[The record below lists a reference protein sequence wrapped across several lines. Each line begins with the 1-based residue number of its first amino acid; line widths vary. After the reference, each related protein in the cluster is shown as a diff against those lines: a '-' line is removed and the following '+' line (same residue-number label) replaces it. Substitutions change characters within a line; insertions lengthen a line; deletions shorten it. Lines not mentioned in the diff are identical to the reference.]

1 MQYLAEVKKTSGMLG
16 ARTEVKLLA
25 RNTSENNWQAIN
37 NEETISV
44 QDANQARDLKD
55 GQLVL
60 ADVNNA
66 KQIQSLQDASKR
78 IVLILQN
85 FSRLEGKFKQGEEDI
100 EQWKQSLNYQA
111 KELQGRERELEQKAQ
126 EFEQIEARKQEV
138 DGLQDE
144 LKRERDEFDKWRH
157 EFELEKNKF
166 SVQAASLDR
175 EQAQDLRNIAQKL
188 LASLFNPDSLKQHL
202 SSSLNI
208 IHQRQETLTGFWQ
221 ELESKRSQ
229 VDQQQ
234 TSLNQATQDL
244 INRKQEWAQTQI
256 ALADAQAEVKA
267 QRGMLKVQ
275 ENNAGIIRLQLESQE
290 ELFQQISSVIES
302 YGGSVSLET
311 LDPDE
316 AKSLEE
322 LPIEEL
328 EQAIVDRQNDYDKLA
343 NYVSAQED
351 ELAALEGEIADFQ
364 SQIDQAKEFDRIEFE
379 SNKEFAE
386 EQYKMLEEALFGQRR
401 VMIERQSILTQQR
414 AILDRRLGDGGS
426 DNPAQALTP
435 LLIQI
440 EAQKTTL
447 EKSVQKIESQIEAV
461 RGIVQN
467 QQELVGRQTNEHQ
480 QNYQEIQTLELQLQE
495 RIRVISEL
503 KGQLTVQEKL
513 LRPVQDIVDTL
524 RQQLE
529 TASTDLNQ
537 AQSGQDQHRLV
548 TELQQKVEQLIPA

>member
-1 MQYLAEVKKTSGMLG
+1 VQYLAEVKKTSGMLG

-111 KELQGRERELEQKAQ
+111 KELQSRERELEQKAQ

-138 DGLQDE
+138 DSLQDE
-144 LKRERDEFDKWRH
+144 LKRERDEFDKWRL

-175 EQAQDLRNIAQKL
+175 EQAQDLRNIAQRI

-208 IHQRQETLTGFWQ
+208 IHQRQEILTGFWQ

-234 TSLNQATQDL
+234 TGLNQATQDL
-244 INRKQEWAQTQI
+244 INRKQEWVQTQI

-267 QRGMLKVQ
+267 QRGILKVQ
-275 ENNAGIIRLQLESQE
+275 ENNAAIIRLQLESQE
-290 ELFQQISSVIES
+290 ELFQQTSSVIES

-311 LDPDE
+311 LDPEE
-316 AKSLEE
+316 ARSLEE

-328 EQAIVDRQNDYDKLA
+328 EQAIADRQNDYDKLA

-351 ELAALEGEIADFQ
+351 ELAALEGEIADLQ

-414 AILDRRLGDGGS
+414 AILDRRLGGEGS

-440 EAQKTTL
+440 EAQKSTL
-447 EKSVQKIESQIEAV
+447 ERSLQKIESQIEAV

-467 QQELVGRQTNEHQ
+467 QQELVGHQTNEHQ

-529 TASTDLNQ
+529 TASNDLNQ
-537 AQSGQDQHRLV
+537 VQSGQDQHRLV

>member
-1 MQYLAEVKKTSGMLG
+1 VQYLAEVKKTSGMLG

-256 ALADAQAEVKA
+256 ALADSQAEVKA

>member
-234 TSLNQATQDL
+234 TGLNQATQDL

-256 ALADAQAEVKA
+256 ALADSQAEVKA

>member
-111 KELQGRERELEQKAQ
+111 KELQSRERELEQKAQ

-138 DGLQDE
+138 DSLQDE
-144 LKRERDEFDKWRH
+144 LKRERDEFDKWRL

-175 EQAQDLRNIAQKL
+175 EQAQDLRNIAQRI

-208 IHQRQETLTGFWQ
+208 IHQRQEILTGFWQ

-234 TSLNQATQDL
+234 TGLNQATQDL
-244 INRKQEWAQTQI
+244 INRKQEWVQTQI

-267 QRGMLKVQ
+267 QRGILKVQ
-275 ENNAGIIRLQLESQE
+275 ENNAAIIRLQLESQE
-290 ELFQQISSVIES
+290 ELFQQTSSVIES

-311 LDPDE
+311 LDPEE
-316 AKSLEE
+316 ARSLEE

-328 EQAIVDRQNDYDKLA
+328 EQAIADRQNDYDKLA

-351 ELAALEGEIADFQ
+351 ELAALEGEIADLQ

-414 AILDRRLGDGGS
+414 AILDRRLGGEGS

-440 EAQKTTL
+440 EAQKSTL
-447 EKSVQKIESQIEAV
+447 ERSLQKIESQIEAV

-467 QQELVGRQTNEHQ
+467 QQELVGHQTNEHQ

-529 TASTDLNQ
+529 TASNDLNQ
-537 AQSGQDQHRLV
+537 VQSGQDQHRLV

>member
-175 EQAQDLRNIAQKL
+175 EQAQDLRNIAQKI

-256 ALADAQAEVKA
+256 ALADSQAEVKA

>member
-1 MQYLAEVKKTSGMLG
+1 VQYLAEVKKTSGMLG

-175 EQAQDLRNIAQKL
+175 EQAQDLRNIAQKI

-234 TSLNQATQDL
+234 TGLNQATQDL

-256 ALADAQAEVKA
+256 ALADSQAEVKA

>member
-1 MQYLAEVKKTSGMLG
+1 
-16 ARTEVKLLA
+16 
-25 RNTSENNWQAIN
+25 
-37 NEETISV
+37 
-44 QDANQARDLKD
+44 
-55 GQLVL
+55 
-60 ADVNNA
+60 
-66 KQIQSLQDASKR
+66 
-78 IVLILQN
+78 
-85 FSRLEGKFKQGEEDI
+85 
-100 EQWKQSLNYQA
+100 
-111 KELQGRERELEQKAQ
+111 
-126 EFEQIEARKQEV
+126 
-138 DGLQDE
+138 LQDE

-175 EQAQDLRNIAQKL
+175 EQAQDLRNIAQKI

>member
-1 MQYLAEVKKTSGMLG
+1 VQYLAEVKKTSGMLG

-175 EQAQDLRNIAQKL
+175 EQAQDLRNIAQKI

>member
-1 MQYLAEVKKTSGMLG
+1 VQYLAEVKKTSGMLG

-234 TSLNQATQDL
+234 TGLNQATQDL

-256 ALADAQAEVKA
+256 ALADSQAEVKA

>member
-1 MQYLAEVKKTSGMLG
+1 VQYLAEVKKTSGMLG

-175 EQAQDLRNIAQKL
+175 EQAQDLRNIAQKI

-256 ALADAQAEVKA
+256 ALADSQAEVKA

-440 EAQKTTL
+440 EAQKSTL

>member
-1 MQYLAEVKKTSGMLG
+1 VQYLAEVKKTSGMLG